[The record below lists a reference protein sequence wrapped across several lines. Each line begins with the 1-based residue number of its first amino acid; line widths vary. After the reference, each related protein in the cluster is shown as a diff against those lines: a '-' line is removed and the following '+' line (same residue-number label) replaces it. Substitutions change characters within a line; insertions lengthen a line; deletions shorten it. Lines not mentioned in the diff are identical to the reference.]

1 MTDDQILETKR
12 AWRFLNK
19 EIRRN
24 RQVEPDH
31 LTADE
36 LAGLAQAMKV
46 IIPIIGCLVMF
57 LIAGCHSEAVA
68 GEIPEDVAV
77 KCVLGEA
84 RGEGPQG
91 IKLMASALR
100 NRGTTQG
107 VYGCRA
113 DLSKEMAYLKARGI
127 YQQALKAW
135 RDSAKTDLVK
145 GATYW
150 GSKHVDG
157 AWIAKMKKHGYT
169 LTVSH
174 RGHEFYRKDS

>member
-1 MTDDQILETKR
+1 MTDDQILSTKR

-24 RQVEPDH
+24 RQVNPDY

-36 LAGLAQAMKV
+36 LANLGQAFKV
-46 IIPIIGCLVMF
+46 ILPIIGCAVMF
-57 LIAGCHSEAVA
+57 LIAGCQQDAFA
-68 GEIPEDVAV
+68 GEITEDKAVA
-77 KCVLGEA
+77 CILGEA
-84 RGEGPQG
+84 RGEGAQG
-91 IKLMASALR
+91 IRLMASALR

-113 DLSKEMAYLKARGI
+113 NISREMAYLKARGI
-127 YQQALKAW
+127 YQQAVKAW

-174 RGHEFYRKDS
+174 NGHEFYRKDS